1 MTVYKSLK
9 TEYINSMKETLNYFV
24 KRYYTDFVGSV
35 VCVDYIG
42 PYFSDQVYAL
52 KAQSLMDSRRQ
63 KPGTKQI
70 TYWEWVSQCP
80 VSKEEKVIA
89 SEGYKTRSFSC
100 DS

>member
-1 MTVYKSLK
+1 
-9 TEYINSMKETLNYFV
+9 MKETLNYFV

-70 TYWEWVSQCP
+70 TYWEWVSQDP
-80 VSKEEKVIA
+80 ISKEEKVIT